1 MDDATVTIYP
11 DPDSAP
17 EPIFALE
24 VGDFDTILLSR
35 EERDM
40 FVALHSEAMDRDDV
54 VFSFNQDAPKFR
66 MTLSGD
72 EGLDTDVE
80 LE

>member
-1 MDDATVTIYP
+1 MD
-11 DPDSAP
+11 
-17 EPIFALE
+17 
-24 VGDFDTILLSR
+24 GDFYDLCFMDYEISLSR
-35 EERDM
+35 DERNM
-40 FVALHSEAMDRDDV
+40 FVAHHKEAMERDEC

-72 EGLDTDVE
+72 EDLENDVD